1 MGYMSDWALVIGK
14 EVRDN
19 FFRRAKE
26 SSNDFVMS
34 ALRTADKIL
43 EHENGD
49 LLFVSDM
56 KGGMDSLASEIQEI
70 MEEFDEEG
78 EYWLLRTIGEDQGE
92 CEDWGCY
99 WDNPFGVCI
108 QRSWWLDEDKTKQL
122 EDVPIRTAITAMKEA
137 VDGRK

>member
-1 MGYMSDWALVIGK
+1 MGYITDWALVVGK

-49 LLFVSDM
+49 LLFISDM
-56 KGGMDSLASEIQEI
+56 KGGMNSLASEIQEI

-92 CEDWGCY
+92 CEDWGAY
-99 WDNPFGVCI
+99 WDNPFAVCI
-108 QRSWWLDEDKTKQL
+108 QRSWWIDEDKTKKL
-122 EDVPIRTAITAMKEA
+122 EDVPIRNAITAMKEA